1 MVEMRNIK
9 FCLIALYAESIG
21 NGVLCPIIVAVVI
34 IFSFSKLR
42 FLSLL
47 FRLTSFF
54 EMPSAFANL
63 KKSGTA
69 PRTGMLYLS
78 ERDFSSL
85 IVTLVSNRII
95 YISTV
100 IIPKPKAK
108 RIVNFSTLGKLCATG
123 SLGWLKMVTEPEPT
137 IFSSDLDAISEYTSA
152 IFNESSGD

>member
-1 MVEMRNIK
+1 
-9 FCLIALYAESIG
+9 
-21 NGVLCPIIVAVVI
+21 
-34 IFSFSKLR
+34 
-42 FLSLL
+42 
-47 FRLTSFF
+47 
-54 EMPSAFANL
+54 
-63 KKSGTA
+63 
-69 PRTGMLYLS
+69 MLYLS

-108 RIVNFSTLGKLCATG
+108 RIVNFSKLGKLCATG